1 MEAEAEGTMQS
12 LERNSLPVF
21 QYELDNADS
30 ETLGALIFMFE
41 MQTAITGYMMNI
53 NPFDQPG
60 VEDGKQI
67 ARKLLE
73 GKGK

>member
-1 MEAEAEGTMQS
+1 
-12 LERNSLPVF
+12 
-21 QYELDNADS
+21 
-30 ETLGALIFMFE
+30 
-41 MQTAITGYMMNI
+41 MNI